1 MLPWTRFA
9 RYSHCVVLRCSSAR
23 RYDLLT
29 HHPPRYHP
37 KNRGWWVNNG
47 RASGTDSQHR
57 LLVLLLDLGAER
69 RFGYRPTHCVVL
81 PRLKPAGLSFRALH
95 LSGSAFWTTRSG
107 RGGHATPR
115 GRRVA
120 AYAADYIDCVQGRY
134 HPKNLVLGL
143 RVTKRDFVAGSSSTI
158 FIDACWMNPST
169 QLIGVNSR
177 SSYCT
182 TPCVPPRTRVQSF
195 SSCVRHAPSNR
206 YGRRSR
212 AFT

>member
-1 MLPWTRFA
+1 MPAGPTHNTDSWYFSLTLAQSVASAIA
-9 RYSHCVVLRCSSAR
+9 RPTAWCCLASSRLGCHSAR
-23 RYDLLT
+23 CIFLA
-29 HHPPRYHP
+29 PP
-37 KNRGWWVNNG
+37 V
-47 RASGTDSQHR
+47 
-57 LLVLLLDLGAER
+57 
-69 RFGYRPTHCVVL
+69 
-81 PRLKPAGLSFRALH
+81 
-95 LSGSAFWTTRSG
+95 WTTRSG